1 MGVDT
6 CFCVFWLKGVRFK
19 FYISGSRAQGSEFKI
34 EGSEGSGLRVQGLG
48 FRVRGS
54 GLRVKG

>member
-19 FYISGSRAQGSEFKI
+19 FHISGSRAQGSEFKI
-34 EGSEGSGLRVQGLG
+34 VDSGLRVQGLG
-48 FRVRGS
+48 FRFRG
-54 GLRVKG
+54 